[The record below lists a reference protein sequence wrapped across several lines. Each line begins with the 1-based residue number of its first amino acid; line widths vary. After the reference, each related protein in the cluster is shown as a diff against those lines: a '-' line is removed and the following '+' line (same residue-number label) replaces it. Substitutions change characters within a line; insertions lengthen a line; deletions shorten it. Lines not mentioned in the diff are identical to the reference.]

1 MTGAAVKASAFQVLL
16 LALLFVFTPSLFH
29 LVLFE
34 VFSFMNFCVPD
45 VCGDHKIKLR
55 CFFNASWRW
64 PFSMCTGTMQG
75 ANGKEC
81 DNDDYFKQS
90 MVW

>member
-34 VFSFMNFCVPD
+34 VFSFLNSFTLSVEITKSSSGASSMLLGVGPFLCVLGLCKVP
-45 VCGDHKIKLR
+45 
-55 CFFNASWRW
+55 
-64 PFSMCTGTMQG
+64 
-75 ANGKEC
+75 EC
-81 DNDDYFKQS
+81 DIDDYFKHS
-90 MVW
+90 MVKME